1 MAREI
6 KERRCVDVLFFAGF
20 FMKINIRKLF
30 FHQKVS
36 LQVHEYT
43 FLTPPARRVHPCAS
57 GFQASMTAEA
67 AIALPLA
74 IFFFLALLQPVSWL
88 DRQRKVQTCTE
99 RIGEEISQYGL
110 LMDTDPEEENSGLP
124 AFCTDAAAALWIRGR
139 VGQYA
144 DHVLVKQAEVYG
156 ENGDITFE
164 VEYREDVPFYG
175 RILGKQQR
183 NAAVK
188 RRTWIGLRGKLRE
201 NGTGLETD
209 RDSDEEIVYVGA
221 GMGRYHLFRDCHYI
235 SNEYQSVTQM
245 EAEKGGSYGKKRTPC
260 AVCAGKENGSG
271 IVYVTAAGEHYHFD
285 KNCASMISYV
295 REMPRGEAEHM
306 GLCSYCARKKG
317 ELE

>member
-1 MAREI
+1 M
-6 KERRCVDVLFFAGF
+6 LFFAGF
-20 FMKINIRKLF
+20 FMKIQIRKLV

-36 LQVHEYT
+36 LQVHEDT

-164 VEYREDVPFYG
+164 GADMDRIEGKTERKWDRIGDGPRFG
-175 RILGKQQR
+175 RR
-183 NAAVK
+183 
-188 RRTWIGLRGKLRE
+188 
-201 NGTGLETD
+201 D
-209 RDSDEEIVYVGA
+209 RLCGGRDGA
-221 GMGRYHLFRDCHYI
+221 LSSF
-235 SNEYQSVTQM
+235 S
-245 EAEKGGSYGKKRTPC
+245 
-260 AVCAGKENGSG
+260 
-271 IVYVTAAGEHYHFD
+271 
-285 KNCASMISYV
+285 
-295 REMPRGEAEHM
+295 
-306 GLCSYCARKKG
+306 
-317 ELE
+317 

>member
-1 MAREI
+1 
-6 KERRCVDVLFFAGF
+6 
-20 FMKINIRKLF
+20 
-30 FHQKVS
+30 
-36 LQVHEYT
+36 
-43 FLTPPARRVHPCAS
+43 
-57 GFQASMTAEA
+57 MTAEA

-188 RRTWIGLRGKLRE
+188 RRTWIGLRGKLRG

-235 SNEYQSVTQM
+235 SNEYQSVTQRD
-245 EAEKGGSYGKKRTPC
+245 AEKGGSYGKKRTPC

>member
-1 MAREI
+1 M
-6 KERRCVDVLFFAGF
+6 LFFAGF

-110 LMDTDPEEENSGLP
+110 LMDTDSEEENSGLP

-188 RRTWIGLRGKLRE
+188 RRTWIGLRGKLRG

-295 REMPRGEAEHM
+295 REMPRGEAEHL

>member
-1 MAREI
+1 M
-6 KERRCVDVLFFAGF
+6 LFFAGF

-188 RRTWIGLRGKLRE
+188 RRTWIGLRGKLRG
-201 NGTGLETD
+201 NGTGLEMD

-235 SNEYQSVTQM
+235 SNAY
-245 EAEKGGSYGKKRTPC
+245 EAVSLNQAAKMTNQFGERYRPCSRCADSGHGDRT
-260 AVCAGKENGSG
+260 
-271 IVYVTAAGEHYHFD
+271 VYVTAGGGHYHF
-285 KNCASMISYV
+285 NRACSSMVSYV
-295 REMPRGEAEHM
+295 RTVELEDVGHL
-306 GLCSYCARKKG
+306 GVCSYCASRKKAEG
-317 ELE
+317 GG

>member
-1 MAREI
+1 M
-6 KERRCVDVLFFAGF
+6 LFFAGF

-124 AFCTDAAAALWIRGR
+124 AFCTDAAAAL
-139 VGQYA
+139 
-144 DHVLVKQAEVYG
+144 
-156 ENGDITFE
+156 
-164 VEYREDVPFYG
+164 
-175 RILGKQQR
+175 
-183 NAAVK
+183 
-188 RRTWIGLRGKLRE
+188 
-201 NGTGLETD
+201 
-209 RDSDEEIVYVGA
+209 
-221 GMGRYHLFRDCHYI
+221 
-235 SNEYQSVTQM
+235 
-245 EAEKGGSYGKKRTPC
+245 
-260 AVCAGKENGSG
+260 
-271 IVYVTAAGEHYHFD
+271 
-285 KNCASMISYV
+285 
-295 REMPRGEAEHM
+295 
-306 GLCSYCARKKG
+306 
-317 ELE
+317 

>member
-1 MAREI
+1 M
-6 KERRCVDVLFFAGF
+6 LFFAGF

-188 RRTWIGLRGKLRE
+188 RRTWIGLRGKLR
-201 NGTGLETD
+201 
-209 RDSDEEIVYVGA
+209 
-221 GMGRYHLFRDCHYI
+221 
-235 SNEYQSVTQM
+235 
-245 EAEKGGSYGKKRTPC
+245 
-260 AVCAGKENGSG
+260 
-271 IVYVTAAGEHYHFD
+271 
-285 KNCASMISYV
+285 
-295 REMPRGEAEHM
+295 
-306 GLCSYCARKKG
+306 
-317 ELE
+317 

>member
-1 MAREI
+1 M
-6 KERRCVDVLFFAGF
+6 LFFAGF

-164 VEYREDVPFYG
+164 VEYRCLLYTSPSP
-175 RILGKQQR
+175 
-183 NAAVK
+183 
-188 RRTWIGLRGKLRE
+188 
-201 NGTGLETD
+201 
-209 RDSDEEIVYVGA
+209 RDA
-221 GMGRYHLFRDCHYI
+221 
-235 SNEYQSVTQM
+235 
-245 EAEKGGSYGKKRTPC
+245 
-260 AVCAGKENGSG
+260 
-271 IVYVTAAGEHYHFD
+271 
-285 KNCASMISYV
+285 
-295 REMPRGEAEHM
+295 
-306 GLCSYCARKKG
+306 
-317 ELE
+317 